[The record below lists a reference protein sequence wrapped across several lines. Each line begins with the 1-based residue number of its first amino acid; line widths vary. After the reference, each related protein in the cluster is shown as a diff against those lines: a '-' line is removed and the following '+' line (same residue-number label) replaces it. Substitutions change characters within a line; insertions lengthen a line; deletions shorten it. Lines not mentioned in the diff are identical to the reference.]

1 MLRDNR
7 VFLVLF
13 ANLNS
18 RQLRYALYAID
29 KFFVELVFCSKENK
43 IIEVKSFDSGAD
55 LDKYIY
61 LIKFKF

>member
-13 ANLNS
+13 TNLNS

-29 KFFVELVFCSKENK
+29 KFFVELVYSPKENK
-43 IIEVKSFDSGAD
+43 IIEVRSFDTGID
-55 LDKYIY
+55 LDKYSNI
-61 LIKFKF
+61 